1 VEFFL
6 NGNGLKSKVLTTEN
20 DNEIWIH
27 AKNIRRERTGV
38 HATIEIVLDT
48 TSLAWSQ
55 FNIERDEDRGRL
67 ANKAYR
73 GLGTAV
79 DSSIYPKEYLAHEM
93 DLFCRDLW
101 EAYIATSIPDEIEGD
116 ATSEPLKFVLK
127 PYIMEGGGTIL
138 FGPPGRGKSYT
149 SQLIAVS
156 IDSGEKQFWE
166 VEQTKTLLI
175 NLERSASS
183 IRRRL
188 GCVNTVLGLDPQRKL
203 LVLNARGKS
212 LADLKDVLE
221 RTVARFTVGFIVL
234 DSISRAGYGDL
245 NENRP
250 VNSIVDT
257 LNNLCPTW
265 LALAHTPR
273 ADETHVFGSQMFD
286 AGADVMVQLLS
297 QVKGALNLGVGLQ
310 VKKANDMGPVDL
322 SVLSFTFDDF
332 GLSGVRY
339 ASPREFLEIEAQRKI
354 DTTPMIQEFLLDMGP
369 SAVDVIA
376 EHVGKDR
383 STVQKILSKEP
394 LFTVV
399 NRTGRAH
406 LWNIRESNRS

>member
-1 VEFFL
+1 MDFSL
-6 NGNGLKSKVLTTEN
+6 NGNGLKAMILRTGKE
-20 DNEIWIH
+20 NEIWIH
-27 AKNIRRERTGV
+27 ARNIRRERTGI
-38 HATIEIVLDT
+38 HATIEIVLDS

-79 DSSIYPKEYLAHEM
+79 DSSLFPKEYLAHEM
-93 DLFCRDLW
+93 DIFCRDLW
-101 EAYIATSIPDEIEGD
+101 EAYIATAIPDEMEGD
-116 ATSEPLKFVLK
+116 ATSEPLRFILK

-156 IDSGEKQFWE
+156 IDAGVKQFWE
-166 VEQTKTLLI
+166 VEQAKTLLI

-183 IRRRL
+183 IKRRL

-221 RTVARFTVGFIVL
+221 RTVEKYKVGFLVL

-245 NENRP
+245 TENRP
-250 VNSIVDT
+250 VNTIVDT
-257 LNNLCPTW
+257 LNNLCPSW

-273 ADETHVFGSQMFD
+273 ADETHVFGSQMFE

-297 QVKGALNLGVGLQ
+297 QLKGTLNLGVGLQ
-310 VKKANDMGPVDL
+310 VKKANDMAPVDL
-322 SVLSFTFDDF
+322 SVFSYTFDEF
-332 GLSGVRY
+332 GLSEVRR
-339 ASPREFLEIEAQRKI
+339 ASSKEFLEIEAQKRV
-354 DTTPMIQEFLLDMGP
+354 DSTPMIQEYLLDMGP
-369 SAVDVIA
+369 STVDAIA
-376 EHVGKDR
+376 EHIGKDR
-383 STVQKILSKEP
+383 TTAQKILSKESQ
-394 LFTVV
+394 FVMAG
-399 NRTGRAH
+399 RTGRAH
-406 LWNIRESNRS
+406 LWDIKEVKRS